1 MLRVHVSLACK
12 TRAHKQD
19 METSGSDSEL
29 EWESGLDQASGST
42 SAMRE
47 FFLFWRTPSPLTK
60 KELWKT
66 IFSCQLCSSTIR
78 DSVFKC
84 IIEKKNSENNLRII
98 GSFLKNNRLKF
109 WESRNRIMG
118 EILSIISQSL
128 AIDRAQ
134 LVFVQSQVSYC
145 STKMM
150 LNVVRELLNHC
161 TPPTEAI
168 KCPANRQ

>member
-1 MLRVHVSLACK
+1 MLRAHVSLACK
-12 TRAHKQD
+12 TCAHKQD

-29 EWESGLDQASGST
+29 ERESGLDQASGPT
-42 SAMRE
+42 SAIPTTNSDTSTASSLLDR
-47 FFLFWRTPSPLTK
+47 
-60 KELWKT
+60 LWKT

-84 IIEKKNSENNLRII
+84 IIENTFSENNLRII

-128 AIDRAQ
+128 
-134 LVFVQSQVSYC
+134 SVSF
-145 STKMM
+145 
-150 LNVVRELLNHC
+150 
-161 TPPTEAI
+161 
-168 KCPANRQ
+168 

>member
-1 MLRVHVSLACK
+1 MLRAHVSLACK

-29 EWESGLDQASGST
+29 ERESGLDQASGST
-42 SAMRE
+42 SAIPTTNSDTSTASSLLDR
-47 FFLFWRTPSPLTK
+47 LRCLTK

-78 DSVFKC
+78 DSV
-84 IIEKKNSENNLRII
+84 IIENIFSENNLRII

-128 AIDRAQ
+128 SLCLFHGRDSTQ
-134 LVFVQSQVSYC
+134 PCLCGPQSSG
-145 STKMM
+145 
-150 LNVVRELLNHC
+150 EL
-161 TPPTEAI
+161 
-168 KCPANRQ
+168 